1 MSTLRKSFIFSA
13 VILFSFLPFKEV
25 LAESSQG
32 YQSTG
37 EISFYG
43 TYEYPSDKPD
53 IKPAPAIPVPNGT
66 LPTTIG
72 TAAPHLNQLPQTG
85 ESLSQQSWL
94 VGFIFLVGS
103 LVIYKK
109 QIGGNKNE
117 IN

>member
-1 MSTLRKSFIFSA
+1 MSTLRKSFIFSV
-13 VILFSFLPFKEV
+13 VILFSIFPFKEV
-25 LAESSQG
+25 LAESNQG

-53 IKPAPAIPVPNGT
+53 SKPIPVTPVPNGT

-72 TAAPHLNQLPQTG
+72 TTTPHLNRLPQTG
-85 ESLSQQSWL
+85 ESSSQQSLL

-103 LVIYKK
+103 IFIYKK
-109 QIGGNKNE
+109 TIWGK
-117 IN
+117 